1 MPHNNVQY
9 FAYGSNMFDNVI
21 VRNRNIQYSDA
32 RPATLAGYA
41 LRFTCPGVNKYEP
54 SFANIEPE
62 QEQSVEGVL
71 YQLSDEQFKKLFKS
85 EGGMYDII
93 DLNVLTN
100 DGLHVPAKTLVSVNR
115 IDECSPSLRYL
126 KLLVKGA
133 KEKGLSQHY
142 ITRLEA
148 TSHEPTPPMY
158 NLVCFFVTGF
168 LRIKFF
174 LQQRAK

>member
-1 MPHNNVQY
+1 MSHNCIEY

-21 VRNRNIQYSDA
+21 VRNRNIQYHKA

-62 QEQSVEGVL
+62 QGQNVEGVL
-71 YQLSDEQFKKLFKS
+71 YQLSNEQFEKMFKS
-85 EGGMYDII
+85 EGGMYDIV

-115 IDECSPSLRYL
+115 IKECSPSLRYL
-126 KLLVKGA
+126 SLLVKGA
-133 KEKGLSQHY
+133 KEKGLSGDY
-142 ITRLEA
+142 IQNLEA
-148 TSHEPTPPMY
+148 TQHEPTPPMY
-158 NLVCFFVTGF
+158 SLVCFLVTGY
-168 LRIKFF
+168 LRVKFY
-174 LQQRAK
+174 LQQRSN